1 MRTLHQVG
9 VTLGI
14 VVLAVG
20 GWVWLA
26 TPYGSGAEQG
36 QGAGA
41 APRAVPVEVALAR
54 RGTVVEEVE
63 AVGTTRA
70 FQSIDVVSTVAGRVT
85 RIAFAEGQRVAEG
98 DPLVELDSERERAE
112 VREAEADVQ
121 NFRVQLDRARQLL
134 ATRNVPE
141 ARVDELASQLAA
153 AEARLAAA
161 QSRLSDRE
169 VRAPFDGMVGLRRV
183 SVGSYVDDSKVL
195 TTLDDLSVVEL
206 DFAVPEG
213 LFGAVRPGQ
222 RVLATS
228 RAYDGMPFEGVV
240 ASVGTRI
247 DPATRSFE
255 VRAELPNP
263 DARLPDGLFM
273 TVRLQLAERDGA
285 VLVPEAALIV
295 EGRDR
300 YVFAVRDG
308 VAVRTDVETGQRLA
322 GEVEVTAGL
331 EPGTPVVVKGQQ
343 QLRDGAPVRVAEP
356 APAATS

>member
-26 TPYGSGAEQG
+26 TPYGSGADQG
-36 QGAGA
+36 QGADGPA
-41 APRAVPVEVALAR
+41 RARVVEVALAR
-54 RGTVVEEVE
+54 SGTVVEEVE

-70 FQSIDVVSTVAGRVT
+70 FQSIDVVSMVAGRVA
-85 RIAFAEGQRVAEG
+85 RIAFTDGQRVAEG
-98 DPLVELDSERERAE
+98 DLLVELDSERERAE
-112 VREAEADVQ
+112 VREAEATLANVRQ
-121 NFRVQLDRARQLL
+121 QLDRARQLL
-134 ATRNVPE
+134 QSRNVPE
-141 ARVDELASQLAA
+141 ARVDELTSELAG

-161 QSRLSDRE
+161 QARLNDRE
-169 VRAPFDGMVGLRRV
+169 VRAPFDGVVGLRRV
-183 SVGSYVDDSKVL
+183 SVGSYVDDGVVL

-213 LFGAVRPGQ
+213 LFGSVRPGQ
-222 RVLATS
+222 RVIATG
-228 RAYDGMPFEGVV
+228 RAYGGAPFEGVV

-255 VRAELPNP
+255 VRAEMPNP
-263 DARLPDGLFM
+263 DARLPDGLFL
-273 TVRLQLAERDGA
+273 TVRLQIAERDGA

>member
-14 VVLAVG
+14 VLLAVG

-26 TPYGSGAEQG
+26 TPYGSGADQG
-36 QGAGA
+36 QGAA
-41 APRAVPVEVALAR
+41 APPRAVAVEVAPAR
-54 RGTVVEEVE
+54 RGTVVDEAE

-70 FQSIDVVSTVAGRVT
+70 TQSIDVVATVSGRVT

-98 DPLVELDSERERAE
+98 DLLVGLDSERERAE
-112 VREAEADVQ
+112 VREAEAAVENVRQ
-121 NFRVQLDRARQLL
+121 QLDRARQLL
-134 ATRNVPE
+134 QSRNVPE
-141 ARVDELASQLAA
+141 ARVDELATQLAG

-161 QSRLSDRE
+161 RVRLGDRE

-213 LFGAVRPGQ
+213 LFGTVRPGQ

-228 RAYDGMPFEGVV
+228 RAYGGTPFEGTV

-273 TVRLQLAERDGA
+273 TVRLVLAERDA
-285 VLVPEAALIV
+285 VLVPEAALV
-295 EGRDR
+295 TEGRR
-300 YVFAVRDG
+300 RSVFVVRDG
-308 VAVRTDVETGQRLA
+308 VAVRTDVEVGQRLDD
-322 GEVEVTAGL
+322 GEVEITGGL
-331 EPGTPVVVKGQQ
+331 EPGAAVVVKGQQ
-343 QLRDGAPVRVAEP
+343 GLRDGMPVRVTEP
-356 APAATS
+356 APVTS